1 MEVEEGPTSSWCDE
15 MNEPAVAA
23 VPATPRQRRALAQP
37 QRLEEGLDVLCHT
50 YSQVRDAGVRWQ
62 GRTGQGC
69 AARLCYFLPENWS
82 PSYKYT
88 IFEDSYVLQFAPTG
102 GADGGAASSSLHY
115 HLARQTQQTTS
126 ADGSR
131 LAEFELVWPVPLD
144 VTLMEAVT
152 HACDRLKPGT
162 KRKPHDTSMSAVHQ
176 KLRKLGL

>member
-1 MEVEEGPTSSWCDE
+1 MEVEEEPTSSWCDE
-15 MNEPAVAA
+15 MHEPAVAA
-23 VPATPRQRRALAQP
+23 EPATPRQRRALAQP

-50 YSQVRDAGVRWQ
+50 YSQARDAGVRWQ

-88 IFEDSYVLQFAPTG
+88 IFEDSYVLQFVPTS
-102 GADGGAASSSLHY
+102 ADGASSSSLQY
-115 HLARQTQQTTS
+115 HLARPTQTVMGT
-126 ADGSR
+126 DGSQ

-144 VTLMEAVT
+144 VTLMDAVQ
-152 HACDRLKPGT
+152 HACDRVKPGT
-162 KRKPHDTSMSAVHQ
+162 KRKPHDTSMSAVHL

>member
-1 MEVEEGPTSSWCDE
+1 MEVDEEPTSSWCDE
-15 MNEPAVAA
+15 MYEPAVAA
-23 VPATPRQRRALAQP
+23 EPATPRQRRALAQP

-50 YSQVRDAGVRWQ
+50 YSQVRDVGVRWQ
-62 GRTGQGC
+62 GRTGQGS

-131 LAEFELVWPVPLD
+131 FAEFELV
-144 VTLMEAVT
+144 
-152 HACDRLKPGT
+152 
-162 KRKPHDTSMSAVHQ
+162 
-176 KLRKLGL
+176 

>member
-1 MEVEEGPTSSWCDE
+1 MEVDDEPTSSWYDA
-15 MNEPAVAA
+15 MHEPVAVAE
-23 VPATPRQRRALAQP
+23 PATPRQRRALAQP
-37 QRLEEGLDVLCHT
+37 QRLEGGLDVLCHT
-50 YSQVRDAGVRWQ
+50 YSQVRDVSVRWQ

-102 GADGGAASSSLHY
+102 SADATGALQY
-115 HLARQTQQTTS
+115 HLARQTQQATS

-144 VTLMEAVT
+144 VTLMEAVQ
-152 HACDRLKPGT
+152 HACERLKPGT